1 MNISKA
7 KRGQDMENLEQLKN
21 ERIKAYKA
29 GDFARFSAIN
39 QKIFEIR
46 EQRRKEREQERQEQK
61 DNETDKKIIEILKGV

>member
-1 MNISKA
+1 M
-7 KRGQDMENLEQLKN
+7 DELKKLKE
-21 ERIKAYKA
+21 ERVKAYKA